1 MKNKNLRVWANAKV
15 NLALHI
21 VGEHPSGLHFLDSLV
36 AFPAFGDE
44 LIFEKAEGLSL
55 RVTGPFS
62 NELLGVNRDSTNL
75 VLKAAQL
82 LMESNKGVA
91 IELIKN
97 LPVASGVGG
106 GSSDA
111 AMTLQTLSQLW
122 KKQLPSLE
130 DMLKLGSD
138 VPVCLSNSFKR
149 MQGVGERIT
158 LLPQPSEMWIVLANP
173 GVKVSTAKVFGF
185 LKNKNNKPL
194 ESLDNLIDH
203 ESFFG
208 YLSRQRNDLEVITC
222 SLFPEVKLLL
232 DVISATPRCSLYRM
246 SGSGST
252 CFGLYTEKAFAD
264 GAVDEINKNFPGAW
278 AVSAALFSADS
289 GNNKIS

>member
-1 MKNKNLRVWANAKV
+1 MKKKNSRVWANAKV

-44 LIFEKAEGLSL
+44 LIFERAEGLSL

-62 NELLGVNRDSTNL
+62 NELLGINRDSTNL

-82 LMESNKGVA
+82 LMESNKGA
-91 IELIKN
+91 DIELVKN
-97 LPVASGVGG
+97 LPVASGIGG

-111 AMTLQTLSQLW
+111 ATTLQALSQLW
-122 KKQLPSLE
+122 EKQLPSLE
-130 DMLKLGSD
+130 DMLELGSD

-173 GVKVSTAKVFGF
+173 GVKVPTAKVFGF
-185 LKNKNNKPL
+185 LQNKSNRPL
-194 ESLDNLIDH
+194 ESFDDLIDH
-203 ESFFG
+203 DSFFG
-208 YLSRQRNDLEVITC
+208 YLSRQRNDLEDITC

-232 DVISATPRCSLYRM
+232 DVINATPKCRVCRM

-252 CFGLYTEKAFAD
+252 CFGLYTEKAFAIS
-264 GAVDEINKNFPGAW
+264 AVDEINKKFPGAW